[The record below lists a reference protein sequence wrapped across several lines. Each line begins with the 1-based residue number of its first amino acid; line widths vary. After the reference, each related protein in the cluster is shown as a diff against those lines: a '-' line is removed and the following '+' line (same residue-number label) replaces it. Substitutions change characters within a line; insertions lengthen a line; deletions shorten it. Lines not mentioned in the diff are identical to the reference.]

1 MIRKVISVIYRHYRF
16 DVITILSFLYYNFFC
31 KNVERRNG
39 ALLVIQR
46 NSSVVLNPQSKII
59 LYGDLLFS
67 TPVKK
72 DKYGSLLILKKNGV
86 LIINKQWTVGHSS
99 EIEIQENGH
108 LEIDRFLSN
117 CHLQISCGSHI
128 RIRGF
133 VSCGRYVTI
142 KDFNGHK
149 TNIPGWE
156 ISSPITIEDNTMIC
170 GGVTILPGVKISKN
184 SIIGDGAIIRENTE
198 ESSYVIGNPSSVCYN
213 NVKHQY

>member
-1 MIRKVISVIYRHYRF
+1 MIRKFISVIYRHYGL
-16 DVITILSFLYYNFFC
+16 DIITISRFIYYNFIC
-31 KNVERRNG
+31 KQVERKNG

-46 NSSVVLNPQSKII
+46 NCSIVLKSHSKII
-59 LYGDLLFS
+59 LSGDIIFS
-67 TPVKK
+67 TPVKNSR
-72 DKYGSLLILKKNGV
+72 YGSLLFIKKNGV
-86 LIINKQWTVGHSS
+86 LEINKQWIIGHSS

-117 CHLQISCGSHI
+117 CHLQISCGNHI

-156 ISSPITIEDNTMIC
+156 ISSPITIDDNSMIC